1 MSRRKLLTYI
11 VLCLCLG
18 LAVKL
23 SYDSICRPEVPMPQ
37 GSPEAE
43 EVAIEPFPKGYTLGT
58 FDERFGISKERFLQI
73 VDEAKRVWENASGK
87 ELFQYRY
94 RKEGLIKVN
103 LVFDWREEALLKA
116 KEQRAMID
124 ENGNSFDILKSD
136 YERKAASVERDR
148 STYEESVQTYK
159 THLDEYNA
167 QMTRWN
173 NGENRTESEAQSLER
188 GKKDLDQ
195 ELSVV
200 EQRDRS
206 LKTSV
211 DDLNALGE
219 RISALAKK
227 YNLQVELFNGTYV
240 NQREFE
246 KGVFDGR
253 NIDIYEFDKEEDLKM
268 SLVHEFGHALG
279 LEHVDNPR
287 SIMHRKL
294 AAQDIHDIHL
304 TSEDLTQLISKL
316 K

>member
-11 VLCLCLG
+11 VLCLSLG

-173 NGENRTESEAQSLER
+173 NGENRTESEAQSLEG

-287 SIMHRKL
+287 SIMYRKL